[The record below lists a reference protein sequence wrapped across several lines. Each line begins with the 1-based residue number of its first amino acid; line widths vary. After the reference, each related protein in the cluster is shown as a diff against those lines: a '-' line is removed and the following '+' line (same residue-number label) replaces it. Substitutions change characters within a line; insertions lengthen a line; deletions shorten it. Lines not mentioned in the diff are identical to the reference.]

1 MNELNLNPTLSPSPK
16 ATAVAGGANGLAAS
30 PSDAQAKFAQ
40 AIKAEQAKVA
50 KQAAQQEGAVAE
62 SNMQEAVARIQ
73 EYVQHSERKLDFR
86 MDESSGQTI
95 IRVYDK
101 QSDELIR
108 QIPGELAL
116 KLAEHLNDEE
126 PSLLFRAQV

>member
-62 SNMQEAVARIQ
+62 SEMQEAVARIQ

>member
-1 MNELNLNPTLSPSPK
+1 MNELSLTPNLSSGPQ
-16 ATAVAGGANGLAAS
+16 AAAAAGRADGLAAS
-30 PSDAQAKFAQ
+30 PSNAKATFAQ
-40 AIKAEQAKVA
+40 VLTEQTA
-50 KQAAQQEGAVAE
+50 KQERALVAPAE
-62 SNMQEAVARIQ
+62 MEEAVARIQ

-86 MDESSGQTI
+86 LDENSGQTV

-116 KLAEHLNDEE
+116 KIAEHLSDDE
-126 PSLLFRAQV
+126 PSLLFRARV